1 MFTIKKAIIKI
12 DTDEYIE
19 NLSKYDG
26 YIDCSDSLREP
37 NEVCDVCSYDSADK
51 AEKEIDRTIQLSIDD
66 ENVTISYEFI
76 VGSELIHYEKVSFK
90 GQEYSIDPD
99 MYSAD
104 CFNAIK
110 ESLMK

>member
-12 DTDEYIE
+12 DTEEYIE

-37 NEVCDVCSYDSADK
+37 SEVCDVCSFDSADK
-51 AEKEIDRTIQLSIDD
+51 AEREIDRTIQLSIDD

-90 GQEYSIDPD
+90 GQEYSIEPD
-99 MYSAD
+99 MYSAE
-104 CFNAIK
+104 CFSAIK

>member
-1 MFTIKKAIIKI
+1 M
-12 DTDEYIE
+12 
-19 NLSKYDG
+19 
-26 YIDCSDSLREP
+26 REP
-37 NEVCDVCSYDSADK
+37 NEVCDVCSFDSADK
-51 AEKEIDRTIQLSIDD
+51 AEREIDRTVQLSIDD

>member
-12 DTDEYIE
+12 DTDEYKE

-37 NEVCDVCSYDSADK
+37 NEVCDVCSFDSADK

-66 ENVTISYEFI
+66 ENARQTRQRKKLIEQFSY
-76 VGSELIHYEKVSFK
+76 L
-90 GQEYSIDPD
+90 
-99 MYSAD
+99 
-104 CFNAIK
+104 
-110 ESLMK
+110 LTMKT